1 MWHIDKSLA
10 WKFLWQI
17 WKQTSWMK
25 NSWQRK
31 DEWTDLKWVGKQ
43 QEQIQEECFKDK
55 ARHRMTPLC
64 WKFQWIVMLMVQPYR
79 IFYFLNLHRLL
90 HSKKQLSS
98 FFEAVTFNLLVVKD
112 SIVITLSFQSDILR
126 FSISLHLVVKVWHV
140 IFISP
145 SQLLSM

>member
-1 MWHIDKSLA
+1 
-10 WKFLWQI
+10 
-17 WKQTSWMK
+17 MK

-126 FSISLHLVVKVWHV
+126 FSISLHLVVKV
-140 IFISP
+140 
-145 SQLLSM
+145 